1 MQARPGR
8 HRVAVLALP
17 GVLALDF
24 AIPVHAFG
32 NWDGGPYTVTVCTE
46 IPGPVPV
53 EGAPA
58 LLIEHGLE
66 ALASADTIVVPGQA
80 RPVPP
85 SEQVRAALAAAAA
98 TGTRMVSICTGAF
111 VLAAAGLLDGRR
123 ATTHWQQAAAL
134 ARDYPAVTVDP
145 GVLYIDEGNVLT
157 SAGVAAGIDLCLHII
172 RTDAGAVAA
181 NQRARALVAAPHR
194 TGGQAQYIDR
204 PALPQAAGPLSE
216 LRAWALRHLDEPIT
230 VDRMARE
237 ACLSRRTLIR
247 RFHDETGLPPMQ
259 WLLGARID
267 RARELL
273 EASDAPMEVVAR
285 LSGLGTGAN
294 LRALFKRETGIPPSA
309 YRSTF
314 RRPAPARLA
323 H

>member
-1 MQARPGR
+1 MPTPLRLHQ
-8 HRVAVLALP
+8 VAVLALP

-24 AIPVHAFG
+24 GIPVHAFG
-32 NWDGGPYTVTVCTE
+32 NWDGGPYAMTVCTE
-46 IPGPVPV
+46 IPGPVPL

-66 ALASADTIVVPGQA
+66 ALADADTIVVPGQA

-85 SEQVRAALAAAAA
+85 SEQVRAALATAAAR
-98 TGTRMVSICTGAF
+98 GTRMVSICTGAF

-123 ATTHWQQAAAL
+123 ATTHWQQTAAL

-145 GVLYIDEGNVLT
+145 DVLYIDEGSVLT

-172 RTDAGAVAA
+172 RIDAGAMAA
-181 NQRARALVAAPHR
+181 NQRARAL
-194 TGGQAQYIDR
+194 
-204 PALPQAAGPLSE
+204 
-216 LRAWALRHLDEPIT
+216 RHLDEPLS
-230 VDRMARE
+230 VDQMARE

-273 EASDAPMEVVAR
+273 EASDAPMQIVAR
-285 LSGLGTGAN
+285 RSGLGTPAN
-294 LRALFKRETGIPPSA
+294 LRTLFKRHTGVPPSA

-314 RRPAPARLA
+314 HRPAYAAGAEDPAA
-323 H
+323 HQGCEA